1 MSDRKE
7 RSLDRLADTLA
18 LRAQELRS
26 RGLVSETAT
35 LLSLDY
41 ASQRAKA
48 PYLFDMAD
56 GILHRKHCAAA
67 LNGSTSTL
75 YAVWELREGDQKLAC
90 PVCSPHSGE
99 SALIDTGSASDTFLG
114 IISSV
119 DQFRSI
125 FRERGRESRISHAQV
140 AKKQKLASRLKLLG
154 ADMRR
159 LLGKVR

>member
-1 MSDRKE
+1 MSNRKK
-7 RSLDRLADTLA
+7 RGRDRLADTLA
-18 LRAQELRS
+18 LRVQELRS
-26 RGLVSETAT
+26 SGLLNETVT

-41 ASQRAKA
+41 ASQSAQA

-56 GILHRKHCAAA
+56 GILHRNPCAAA
-67 LNGSTSTL
+67 PNGSRSTL
-75 YAVWELREGDQKLAC
+75 YAVSELREEDEKLLC
-90 PVCSPHSGE
+90 RVCFPQSGE
-99 SALIDTGSASDTFLG
+99 SALQTGSASDTFLG
-114 IISSV
+114 IISFL

-125 FRERGRESRISHAQV
+125 FRERGRESRISHTQV